1 MSSQHIFVLLIV
13 LVSVGGWVMV
23 NAIRMQVRRAE
34 NGEDLE
40 AARKIELLAGEN
52 GRLKEQIGRLEERV
66 AVLERIATDDATR
79 LGKEIDA
86 LR

>member
-23 NAIRMQVRRAE
+23 NAIRMQARRAE
-34 NGEDLE
+34 SGEDLE

-66 AVLERIATDDATR
+66 AVLERIATDEATR